1 MRIVLL
7 LTGISLLFLE
17 HFVLP
22 VTPQVQFVL
31 FITGI
36 VLLGIPHGAA
46 DMLVATENASGKKTF
61 SATRF
66 HVHYLARITAF
77 ALLFWLFPVITNLLF
92 IGIAAFHFGETDLT
106 RFSTK
111 TLSGKFFVTGY
122 GILILFVIL
131 LPHFETLKP
140 LCALFKSGKRNEL
153 FIEFIYNFRYQIL
166 IFSGIIFCVISFW
179 YILTNAV
186 NFYEIFKFFAE
197 YATLLFV
204 LYHLPMILGFTFY
217 FVLWHSVFSL
227 KNIFR
232 YLTKNGLISTA
243 IIAKQIGFYSILS
256 FVGFIIFGAMGF
268 LFLGNNMLIAYVFL
282 FLAVLTA
289 PHMQV
294 MHNMYNKINFLR
306 AENNS
311 TNQ

>member
-7 LTGISLLFLE
+7 IIGISLLLLE
-17 HFVLP
+17 HFIQPFSSEL
-22 VTPQVQFVL
+22 QFML
-31 FITGI
+31 FIGGI

-46 DMLVATENASGKKTF
+46 DMLVATENAGDKKSF
-61 SATRF
+61 SAKKF
-66 HVHYLARITAF
+66 HLNYISRLAVF
-77 ALLFWLFPVITNLLF
+77 ALLFWLFPVATNLLF
-92 IGIAAFHFGETDLT
+92 IVIAAFHFGETDLI
-106 RFSTK
+106 RFNT
-111 TLSGKFFVTGY
+111 TNMSGKCFVTFY
-122 GILILFVIL
+122 GILILFVII

-140 LCALFKSGKRNEL
+140 LCALFTSGKKNET
-153 FIEFIYNFRYQIL
+153 FIAFIYDYRYNIL
-166 IFSGIIFCVISFW
+166 LISGIIFCIISVW
-179 YILTNAV
+179 YMLTNAV
-186 NFYEIFKFFAE
+186 KFEELFKFFAE

-232 YLTKNGLISTA
+232 YLSKDGLMSPKT
-243 IIAKQIGFYSILS
+243 IAKQISFYSIIS
-256 FVGFIIFGAMGF
+256 FVGFIIFGGTGF

-294 MHNMYNKINFLR
+294 MHNMYKNIKLLTADKHLN
-306 AENNS
+306 
-311 TNQ
+311 